1 MRFAVVVFPGSNC
14 DEDAVRAVARATGEP
29 ADLVWHQTSS
39 LDGYDAVIIPGGF
52 AYGDYLRAGAIAR
65 FAPVM
70 AAVRTHAEAGR
81 PVLGICNGFQV
92 LTEAGLL
99 PGALLPNN
107 HLQFRC
113 DLVRLRVETADTPFT
128 ANYQC
133 GQEIQLP
140 IAHGQGSYY
149 ADAATLEELRA
160 HDQVVFRYAGLNPN
174 GSVDAVAGIVS
185 RGRNILG
192 MMPHPE
198 RAVHPLLG
206 SADGVALFTSL
217 VHAWRQVVH
226 A

>member
-1 MRFAVVVFPGSNC
+1 M
-14 DEDAVRAVARATGEP
+14 
-29 ADLVWHQTSS
+29 
-39 LDGYDAVIIPGGF
+39 
-52 AYGDYLRAGAIAR
+52 
-65 FAPVM
+65 
-70 AAVRTHAEAGR
+70 
-81 PVLGICNGFQV
+81 
-92 LTEAGLL
+92 
-99 PGALLPNN
+99 
-107 HLQFRC
+107 
-113 DLVRLRVETADTPFT
+113 ETADTPFT
-128 ANYQC
+128 ADYRS
-133 GQEIQLP
+133 GQEIRLP